1 MPKDYDAFSSSQLHD
16 LVEHVVVQL
25 NAFDMEYPEFMKQ
38 VVQGILEHPLLAK
51 SDKATLKT
59 YMTMFKFE
67 LTDKEDFLYKAPVRQ
82 EGTKVED
89 GEISIEQVKKE
100 LNLRTRIMLMHFIK
114 GAKTNLS

>member
-1 MPKDYDAFSSSQLHD
+1 MPKDYDALSSSQLHD

-67 LTDKEDFLYKAPVRQ
+67 LTDKEDFLYKAPVRL

-89 GEISIEQVKKE
+89 GEISIDQVKKE
-100 LNLRTRIMLMHFIK
+100 LSVANQDYVEALIK